1 MKIMKKQ
8 KSLRQVFN
16 FLNCHPKCNKCFHQM
31 EPTKIYKISL
41 TFYEICFMEQLNGCI
56 LKCSAW
62 RVTFSAKKATKN
74 KQTVNQSLIRFV
86 FLSNLQYQV
95 SSVFFISN
103 LSNRVI
109 EDNKREQF
117 ITNLLLHSIIFH
129 KTLVNYVAILNH

>member
-8 KSLRQVFN
+8 KNLRQVFN

-41 TFYEICFMEQLNGCI
+41 TFYEII
-56 LKCSAW
+56 LHGVIEWVYFKMQCL
-62 RVTFSAKKATKN
+62 TCDFSAKKATKN

-117 ITNLLLHSIIFH
+117 ITNLHLHSIIFH